1 MDELRLFCNVHK
13 SHVFPL
19 NETWLDECISD
30 ADLNLTGYDII
41 RRDRDCFGGGVAVFV
56 AKHLQLNLINIE
68 TCSNI
73 EALWFELSPLKSK
86 KILFGSLYRTPNS
99 DASVY

>member
-1 MDELRLFCNVHK
+1 MNYSCFAMSINPTFL
-13 SHVFPL
+13 SL

-30 ADLNLTGYDII
+30 EELHLTGYSII
-41 RRDRDCFGGGVAVFV
+41 RRARDCFGGGVAVFI
-56 AKHLQLNLINIE
+56 ADHLQFNLINTE

-73 EALWFELSPLKSK
+73 RALWFELSPLKSK